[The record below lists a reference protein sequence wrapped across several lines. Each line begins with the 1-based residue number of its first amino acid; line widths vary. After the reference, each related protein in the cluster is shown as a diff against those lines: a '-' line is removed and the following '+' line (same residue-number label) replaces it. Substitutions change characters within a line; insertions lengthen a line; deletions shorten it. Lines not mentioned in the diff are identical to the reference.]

1 MRQRSW
7 WNGAVI
13 YHVYPRS
20 FLDTNGDGVGDL
32 SGISR
37 RIPYLSSLGVDALWL
52 SPFFSS
58 PMEDFGYDIRDH
70 TAVDPLFGKA
80 ADFDELIDT
89 AHGHGLRVL
98 IDYVPNHTAAE
109 HPWFQESRKGPGS
122 HRRDWYTWRD
132 PAPGGGPPN
141 NWITLF
147 GESAWTREPESGQ
160 YYLHSFL
167 PSMPDLNWR
176 NPDVRNAMFDV
187 ARFWLDRGVDGFRV
201 DCAPL
206 LAKDPELR
214 DNPPAAAGTLAHHRP
229 MGDYD
234 SQQHLN
240 DQGHPDIHGI
250 YRDFRTLLDSY
261 GDTPG
266 ERISLGEIHEY
277 DWSAWSRYF
286 GRDLDEIHL
295 PLNFGL
301 LQTPWRPGAVREL
314 VQAVLRAL
322 PHAAVPTWVMGS
334 HDDPRVAARVGAAQ
348 APNAMMLL
356 LTLPGTAVLY
366 NGDELGLPNADIAP
380 ADIRDPW
387 GLRNP
392 GLSRDPARSPMPWHD
407 GPNAGFTTPGTR
419 PWLPLTLPPGGTAAA
434 QEVDPRSLLSLT
446 RALLALRRNHPALGA
461 GTGTVEFLDGPA
473 EVLAYTRS
481 APPETAFAS
490 GSGSEPLL
498 ITLNLTDRAIPI
510 DRVLGDRRWARHLTT
525 APGASTS
532 AGSPVLRPDEG
543 AIWKPQSPGRR
554 QEGSATSARSQC

>member
-1 MRQRSW
+1 MNRHSW
-7 WNGAVI
+7 WHDAVI

-32 SGISR
+32 CGISR
-37 RIPYLSSLGVDALWL
+37 RIPYLASLGIDALWL

-70 TAVDPLFGKA
+70 TAVDPLFGNA

-89 AHGHGLRVL
+89 AHGHGLRIL
-98 IDYVPNHTAAE
+98 IDYVPNHTAGE
-109 HPWFQESRKGPGS
+109 HPWFQESRRGPGS

-132 PAPGGGPPN
+132 PAPDGGPPN

-147 GESAWTREPESGQ
+147 GEPAWTRDTESDQ

-176 NPDVRNAMFDV
+176 NPAVRDAMFDV
-187 ARFWLDRGVDGFRV
+187 ARYWLDRGVDGFRV

-229 MGDYD
+229 MGAYD
-234 SQQHLN
+234 SQRHLN
-240 DQGHPDIHGI
+240 DQGHRDIHEI
-250 YRDFRTLLDSY
+250 YRDFRALLDSY

-266 ERISLGEIHEY
+266 ERIALGEIHEY
-277 DWSAWSRYF
+277 DWTAWSRYF

-301 LQTPWRPGAVREL
+301 LQTRWQSQAVREL
-314 VQAVLRAL
+314 VQAVLGAL
-322 PHAAVPTWVMGS
+322 PHGAVPSWVMGS
-334 HDDPRVAARVGAAQ
+334 HDDPRVASRVGAAQ

-356 LTLPGTAVLY
+356 LTLPGTALLY
-366 NGDELGLPNADIAP
+366 NGDELGLPDADIAP

-392 GLSRDPARSPMPWHD
+392 GLSRDPARSPMPWHG
-407 GPNAGFTTPGTR
+407 GPNAGFTTPGTQ
-419 PWLPLTLPPGGTAAA
+419 PWLPLTLPPGGTVAA
-434 QEVDPRSLLSLT
+434 QEADPRSLLSLT
-446 RALLALRRNHPALGA
+446 RALLTLRRNHPALGA
-461 GTGTVEFLDGPA
+461 GTLAFLDGPPG
-473 EVLAYTRS
+473 VLAYTRS
-481 APPETAFAS
+481 TPPQT
-490 GSGSEPLL
+490 GPGRPLMV
-498 ITLNLTDRAIPI
+498 TLNLTDRAIH
-510 DRVLGDRRWARHLTT
+510 LGRLLADRRWERHLTT
-525 APGASTS
+525 TAPAAAASTC
-532 AGSPVLRPDEG
+532 SPVLAPDEG
-543 AIWKPQSPGRR
+543 AVWTPQPPGPH
-554 QEGSATSARSQC
+554 QDGSATSARSQC